1 VGDAEVTS
9 GAQVRR
15 AIGVDGCPSG
25 WVVVMLEDGAVADV
39 TVVDGLG
46 EHLTGVAEDL
56 GELGGVAVDI
66 PIGLIDADRDA
77 DRAARRLLPGRAS
90 SVFSTPPRSVVDAW
104 AAGQLATHAEASALA
119 RAVSGKGLSQQAWR
133 LVPKIAEVDGLAAR
147 GHPLLEVHPE
157 VAFAIV
163 VGAAL
168 PRKRSWA
175 GITMR
180 RAVLERLGI
189 VLPDR
194 FPGDE
199 SAAPDDVVDAAI
211 CAWVADGSALGERL
225 VPVPEHTTQRAHDR
239 PIVISARRP
248 PPVIPGPPRRPL
260 HRDGWAAGPYERSG
274 DAR

>member
-25 WVVVMLEDGAVADV
+25 WVVVMLEDGAVAEV
-39 TVVDGLG
+39 TVVDRLG
-46 EHLTGVAEDL
+46 EHLAAVAEGP
-56 GELGGVAVDI
+56 GELGAVAVDI

-77 DRAARRLLPGRAS
+77 DRAARQLLPGRAS

-104 AAGQLATHAEASALA
+104 AAGRLATHAEASELA
-119 RAVSGKGLSQQAWR
+119 RTVSGKGLSQQAWR

-175 GITMR
+175 GITTR

-194 FPGDE
+194 FPGDQL
-199 SAAPDDVVDAAI
+199 AAPDDVVDAAV
-211 CAWVADGSALGERL
+211 CSWVADGGARGERL
-225 VPVPEHTTQRAHDR
+225 VQVPEHTVQRAHDR

-248 PPVIPGPPRRPL
+248 PPVVPGPPRRPL
-260 HRDGWAAGPYERSG
+260 HRDGWVEGPAERSAG
-274 DAR
+274 AR